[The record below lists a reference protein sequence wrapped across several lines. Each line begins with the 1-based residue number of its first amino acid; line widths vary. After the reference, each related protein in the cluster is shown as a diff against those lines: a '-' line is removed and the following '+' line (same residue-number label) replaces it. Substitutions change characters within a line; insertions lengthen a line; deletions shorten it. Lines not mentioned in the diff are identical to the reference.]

1 MTQEAASFVIWK
13 PEHDGHA
20 PPNWREGMKWAVDLN
35 DGTGFSGF
43 DTLTEAV
50 PWNRSSTYRVPPEA
64 LNSPNDDAAAEQKI
78 ERVEI
83 VVGSKRQR
91 EVVSLNELARL
102 IKGGAAIY
110 GITLAP
116 EKDWATE
123 LWADLME
130 AGDMKI
136 WERDIRKGKLRDYD
150 QAAIDLIR
158 ERVVLKDVA
167 NAQD

>member
-20 PPNWREGMKWAVDLN
+20 PPNWREGMKWGVDNLPPK
-35 DGTGFSGF
+35 DCHSDPSWGVDYVYT
-43 DTLTEAV
+43 V
-50 PWNRSSTYRVPPEA
+50 PAEA

-78 ERVEI
+78 GRVEI

-91 EVVSLNELARL
+91 KVVSLNELARL

-110 GITLAP
+110 DITLAP

-123 LWADLME
+123 LWADLFAVRGMPSAAKSTRE
-130 AGDMKI
+130 GRLDD
-136 WERDIRKGKLRDYD
+136 ED
-150 QAAIDLIR
+150 QAAIALIR
-158 ERVVLKDVA
+158 GRVVLKGEG
-167 NAQD
+167 

>member
-13 PEHDGHA
+13 PERDGHA
-20 PPNWREGMKWAVDLN
+20 PPNWREGMKWGVGNLPPKDRHSDPSWGVDYVY
-35 DGTGFSGF
+35 T
-43 DTLTEAV
+43 V
-50 PWNRSSTYRVPPEA
+50 PAEA

-78 ERVEI
+78 GRVEI

-116 EKDWATE
+116 EKDVFVELLADVLDAWGISAWNVSRIRSTTE
-123 LWADLME
+123 HSWQD
-130 AGDMKI
+130 K
-136 WERDIRKGKLRDYD
+136 
-150 QAAIDLIR
+150 AAIELLR
-158 ERVVLKDVA
+158 QRFEQMKGAR
-167 NAQD
+167 